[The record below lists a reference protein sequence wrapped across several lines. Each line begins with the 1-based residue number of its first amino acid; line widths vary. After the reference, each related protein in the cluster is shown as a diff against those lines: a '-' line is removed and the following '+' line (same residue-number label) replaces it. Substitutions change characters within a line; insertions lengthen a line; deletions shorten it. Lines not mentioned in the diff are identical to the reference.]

1 MSDDTQAVRAVG
13 LRRDLGRR
21 CVLAN
26 LDELRIVD
34 HVLQRLE
41 LGRERYGHLDLSR
54 PRNWRKERFEERL
67 DALVYDV
74 AEELAAEDVER
85 ARLRED
91 ARRELIAWEAHKHTA
106 GNADS
111 REMARDE
118 PAQIALDDIADG
130 EPYDAYEL
138 EDPDAGVR

>member
-1 MSDDTQAVRAVG
+1 MSRDTQAVRAVG

-21 CVLAN
+21 CALAN
-26 LDELRIVD
+26 LDELRVVD
-34 HVLQRLE
+34 RVLQRLE
-41 LGRERYGHLDLSR
+41 LGRERYGGLDLSR

-91 ARRELIAWEAHKHTA
+91 ARTELESLALARREPSQSAIH
-106 GNADS
+106 
-111 REMARDE
+111 
-118 PAQIALDDIADG
+118 DIDDG
-130 EPYDAYEL
+130 EPYDEYGVEPSDAPRSATWEL
-138 EDPDAGVR
+138 R

>member
-1 MSDDTQAVRAVG
+1 MSGDLQAVRAVG

-21 CVLAN
+21 CALAN

-34 HVLQRLE
+34 RVLERLE
-41 LGRERYGHLDLSR
+41 LGREHYGHLDLSR

-85 ARLRED
+85 ARLHED
-91 ARRELIAWEAHKHTA
+91 ARQELLAWQHDEGRQRQLVRREIDD
-106 GNADS
+106 ADHD
-111 REMARDE
+111 A
-118 PAQIALDDIADG
+118 
-130 EPYDAYEL
+130 PYCEYEL
-138 EDPDAGVR
+138 EGAEVSS